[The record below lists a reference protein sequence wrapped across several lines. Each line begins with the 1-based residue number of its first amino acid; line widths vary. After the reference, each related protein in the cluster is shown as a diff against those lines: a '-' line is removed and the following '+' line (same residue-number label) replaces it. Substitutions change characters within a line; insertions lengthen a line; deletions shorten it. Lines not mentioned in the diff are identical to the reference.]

1 MERSLVLLKPDC
13 VERRLMGQIIARLE
27 DKGLVI
33 VAMKMIKIDQEL
45 ARRHYKDHVNK
56 DWYPELE
63 KYIMSAPVVAMV
75 VQGFGAISVVRKLA
89 GATNGR
95 DAEPGTIRGDY
106 SVSRQKN
113 LIHASDGE
121 ESATRE
127 VSLFFTEEEII
138 DYRPTIARWFS
149 ASDEN

>member
-1 MERSLVLLKPDC
+1 MERSLILLKPDC
-13 VERRLMGQIIARLE
+13 VERRLIGQIIARLE

-33 VAMKMIKIDQEL
+33 VALKMIQVDQEL
-45 ARRHYKDHVNK
+45 ARRHYQDHLQQ

-63 KYIMSAPVVAMV
+63 QFIMSGPVVAMV
-75 VQGFGAISVVRKLA
+75 VQGYGAISVVRKLA

-121 ESATRE
+121 ESAKRE
-127 VSLFFTEEEII
+127 VGLFFTEDEII
-138 DYRPTIARWFS
+138 DYRPTIAKWFS